1 MKILD
6 QSGSMNRS
14 SIKVASKGLKLFL
27 QSLPAK
33 SYYQIIGFGS
43 YYNAYDKTPKEYTQE
58 ILKKVSKL

>member
-1 MKILD
+1 MR
-6 QSGSMNRS
+6 GS